1 MRIILGV
8 VPFIGLAACA
18 GERAAA
24 PPSARE
30 AGQTA
35 VPPVEYRSAFA
46 DYKPFADQELANWR
60 RANDEVGA
68 AGGHAGHKP
77 GQGPGQQTSKP
88 QPGKPES
95 SGGHK

>member
-18 GERAAA
+18 GDRAAA
-24 PPSARE
+24 PPNARE
-30 AGQTA
+30 AQAA
-35 VPPVEYRSAFA
+35 VPLLEYRSVFA
-46 DYKPFADQELANWR
+46 DYKPFADQELADWR
-60 RANDEVGA
+60 KANDEVGA
-68 AGGHAGHKP
+68 VGGHAGHKP